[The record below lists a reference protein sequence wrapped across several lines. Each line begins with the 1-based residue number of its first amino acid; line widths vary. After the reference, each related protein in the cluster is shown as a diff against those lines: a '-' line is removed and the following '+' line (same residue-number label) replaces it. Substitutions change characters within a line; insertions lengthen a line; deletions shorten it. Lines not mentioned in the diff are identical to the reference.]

1 MKITIEVPD
10 TTRAMF
16 VNYLVEEGNTITLV
30 SKSVGSKDLE
40 AGYKDCS
47 LYEVEK

>member
-1 MKITIEVPD
+1 MKITIELPD
-10 TTRAMF
+10 TAKALC
-16 VNYLVEEGNTITLV
+16 VNYLVENVDGIVLV

-47 LYEVEK
+47 LYEVEE